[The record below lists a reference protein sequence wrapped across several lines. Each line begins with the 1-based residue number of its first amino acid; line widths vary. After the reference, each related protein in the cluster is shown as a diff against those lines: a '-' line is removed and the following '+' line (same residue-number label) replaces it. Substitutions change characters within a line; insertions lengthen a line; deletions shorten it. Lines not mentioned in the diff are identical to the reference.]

1 MWFNKGCGKALDPVI
16 ALGESQLV
24 APAACG
30 ALPCGPKAALLFFNL
45 PKATQNLQAVEEI
58 SKIVQPRSSLA
69 TNSAGLASLEV
80 GPVPSDSSAT
90 GLEQHGLC
98 L

>member
-1 MWFNKGCGKALDPVI
+1 MSQLIWLVTVFRQAEQYSLAMWFNIRLCCGKALDPVI

-45 PKATQNLQAVEEI
+45 PKATQNLQAVEVLK
-58 SKIVQPRSSLA
+58 S
-69 TNSAGLASLEV
+69 
-80 GPVPSDSSAT
+80 
-90 GLEQHGLC
+90 
-98 L
+98 